1 MLKKTF
7 AVIALAVLAV
17 FAVPVAANAAG
28 YVPASNVRVSGS
40 VTAGAALDVIF
51 ADGSFGGPGTGEDVS
66 FAVSGSGSA
75 TLSTFKAA
83 TMTTVKSTGAQGG
96 VTLTVTLPT
105 DATGSYTVTGT
116 GLTSGTVGTATLTV
130 AAPDAGAANTG
141 DNPASTGFDASVL
154 LIWSA
159 VGALLLGA
167 ALVIVL
173 SIVRRRRRANA

>member
-17 FAVPVAANAAG
+17 FAVPAAANAAG
-28 YVPASNVRVSGS
+28 YVPSDKVNVNGS
-40 VTAGAALDVIF
+40 ATAGAALDIIF
-51 ADGSFGGPGTGEDVS
+51 ADGSFGGRGTGEKVS
-66 FAVSGSGSA
+66 FAVSGRGSA
-75 TLSTFKAA
+75 KLANFKAE
-83 TMTTVKSTGAQGG
+83 TMTTVKSTDAQGA
-96 VTLTVTLPT
+96 VSLTVTLPA

-130 AAPDAGAANTG
+130 AAADAGADATG
-141 DNPASTGFDASVL
+141 DNLADTGFDAPVL

-159 VGALLLGA
+159 AGALLLGA

-173 SIVRRRRRANA
+173 GIVRRQRANA